1 MKKIY
6 LLWAFVA
13 MFFVL
18 TGCSSGKSTQS
29 SPMIQVVGSS
39 AMQPIVEMGAH
50 EYQKENLEQKIT
62 VQGGGSGTG
71 LSQVQSGAVDIG
83 NSDIFAAQQKGI
95 NEKKLKDHK
104 LAVIGVAPIVN
115 KDVGVT
121 NITMA
126 QLQKI
131 FTGQYTNW
139 KQLGGKN
146 MEIVVIDRASGS
158 GTRAIF
164 DEGVIKESKKMKA
177 QEQDSNGSVQ
187 HMVADTPGAISYV
200 SFPYLKNTF
209 VALKIDGVAPTA
221 KNVTTNKWKLWGYE
235 HMYTKKDPSKQ
246 TSAFI
251 KYLVTSDR
259 IQEKLLSRLDYIS
272 IRDMTVTKNQNGHV
286 MPK

>member
-1 MKKIY
+1 MKKY
-6 LLWAFVA
+6 NLLWAFVA

-18 TGCSSGKSTQS
+18 TGCSSGKASHSST
-29 SPMIQVVGSS
+29 IQVVGSS

-50 EYQKENLEQKIT
+50 EYRKENLEQKIT

-83 NSDIFAAQQKGI
+83 NSDIFASQQKGI
-95 NEKKLKDHK
+95 DEKKLKDHK

-121 NITMA
+121 NVTMT

-131 FTGQYTNW
+131 FTGKYTNW
-139 KQLGGKN
+139 QQLGGIN
-146 MEIVVIDRASGS
+146 QDIVVIDRASGS

-164 DEGVIKESKKMKA
+164 DEGVLKNSKRMKA

-200 SFPYLKNTF
+200 SFPYLKDTF
-209 VALKIDGVAPTA
+209 VALKINGVTPSP
-221 KNVTTNKWKLWGYE
+221 KNVTTNKWTLWGYE
-235 HMYTKKDPSKQ
+235 HMYTKKDLSKQ
-246 TSAFI
+246 TNAFI
-251 KYLVTSDR
+251 KYLVTSDK

-272 IRDMTVTKNQNGHV
+272 IRDMEVKKDQNGLV
-286 MPK
+286 TPK

>member
-1 MKKIY
+1 MKKY
-6 LLWAFVA
+6 NLLWAFVA

-18 TGCSSGKSTQS
+18 TGCSSSKASHSST
-29 SPMIQVVGSS
+29 IQVVGSS

-50 EYQKENLEQKIT
+50 EYRKENLEQKIT

-83 NSDIFAAQQKGI
+83 NSDIFASQQKGI
-95 NEKKLKDHK
+95 DEKKLKDHK

-121 NITMA
+121 NVTMT

-131 FTGQYTNW
+131 FTGKYTNW
-139 KQLGGKN
+139 QQLGGIN
-146 MEIVVIDRASGS
+146 QDIVVIDRASGS

-164 DEGVIKESKKMKA
+164 DEGVLKNSKRMKA

-187 HMVADTPGAISYV
+187 HMVADTPGAISCV
-200 SFPYLKNTF
+200 SFPYLKDTF
-209 VALKIDGVAPTA
+209 VALKINGVTPSP
-221 KNVTTNKWKLWGYE
+221 KNVTTNKWTLWGYE
-235 HMYTKKDPSKQ
+235 HMYTKKDLSKQ
-246 TSAFI
+246 TNAFI
-251 KYLVTSDR
+251 KYLVTSDK

-272 IRDMTVTKNQNGHV
+272 IRDMEVKKDQNGLV
-286 MPK
+286 TPK

>member
-1 MKKIY
+1 MKKY
-6 LLWAFVA
+6 NLLWAFVA

-18 TGCSSGKSTQS
+18 TGCSSSKTSHSST
-29 SPMIQVVGSS
+29 IQVVGSS

-50 EYQKENLEQKIT
+50 EYRKENLEQKIT

-83 NSDIFAAQQKGI
+83 NSDIFASQQKGI
-95 NEKKLKDHK
+95 DEKKLKDHK

-121 NITMA
+121 NVTMT

-131 FTGQYTNW
+131 FTGKYTNW
-139 KQLGGKN
+139 HQLGGIN
-146 MEIVVIDRASGS
+146 QDIVVIDRASGS

-164 DEGVIKESKKMKA
+164 DEGVLKNSKRMKA

-200 SFPYLKNTF
+200 SFPYLKDTF
-209 VALKIDGVAPTA
+209 VALKINGVTPSP
-221 KNVTTNKWKLWGYE
+221 KNVTTNKWTLWGYE
-235 HMYTKKDPSKQ
+235 HMYTKKDLSKQ
-246 TSAFI
+246 TNAFI
-251 KYLVTSDR
+251 KYLVTSDK

-272 IRDMTVTKNQNGHV
+272 IRDMEVKKDQNGLV
-286 MPK
+286 TPK